1 MRAKPESVGDH
12 FSRSEIKKVKRYW
25 FYPKTS
31 TFAAVNERGCPIRA
45 EIIPYE
51 PDPDSAGGGIGFQI
65 LRCTPFSLWFNSK
78 SIMKK
83 VFFLSFILLAGLTV
97 KASVENFDA
106 QVDSLRLEQLNE
118 VVIDGVRAHENEPF
132 ATTNINRGELESY
145 SKNGRELPF
154 LFSRTPGVISWSEN
168 GTGIGTTYMRIRGAA
183 DSRIN
188 VTLDG
193 VPLNSPEDQC
203 VFWAN
208 MNSYA
213 SLLGGA
219 QIQRGLGTSTVG
231 DGAFGGS
238 VALTSKLPNP
248 NKSAELT
255 ASYGSFNTLRLG
267 GAFSTGAILNSIII
281 DGAFNMT
288 QTDGFMH
295 GTKSKAGS
303 YYGGLMWTPGNNVLV
318 RYRNIGNFENT
329 GQAWNGATAGN
340 DDSSL
345 MDGMYLGNT
354 GIKEYKD
361 MYNVGLGQYNSLYEY
376 LDYDADN
383 WVFVQDADGNY
394 VTHRYQMKDGSY
406 WDRTTDNFWQDHN
419 ILSVAW
425 NVNDAFSTSLTA
437 HYTYGYGYYEEF
449 RYKNKVSK
457 YGLSNSLN
465 EDWDPVWTSA
475 DGQTTVKKTDF
486 VRKKGLEQHTYG
498 VIWNNIYRKGNL
510 DMHGGI
516 SFQQFKGNH
525 FGRLTYVMDD
535 VLNSYVIES
544 GKDNYYDSDATKNDL
559 SAYIKA
565 GYDIT
570 GRLHAFTDIQLRN
583 VIYKTDGYNDRY
595 YVNADGTCSKHNLDI
610 NHNYLF
616 LNAKAGLTWSMK
628 GHRLHALI
636 ATAGREPERNNF
648 TDNGTYPAPE
658 PEHMFDYEV
667 GYEYG
672 GRIWNAG
679 VNLYYMDY
687 KNQFVQTGMKSD
699 IGENLTTNIKSSYRT
714 GIELTAAVSPL
725 PWLEFEGNAAL
736 SENCLNDFDEVI
748 EDWRDKYGDDPVKNA
763 DAMQKYGIDGNGD
776 ELRTIPHKG
785 KTALAFSPSV
795 ILNGFV
801 NLRFGNFKAT
811 WHTGYVSRQYL
822 DNSENND
829 RSLPAYSLSDLSF
842 SYTLP
847 MKKAFNS
854 ITIGAD
860 FNNVLNARVATSG
873 WVYSAV
879 DEKDGF
885 TPDNRYYQI
894 GFIPAAPFSA
904 LAHVTLKF

>member
-1 MRAKPESVGDH
+1 
-12 FSRSEIKKVKRYW
+12 
-25 FYPKTS
+25 
-31 TFAAVNERGCPIRA
+31 
-45 EIIPYE
+45 
-51 PDPDSAGGGIGFQI
+51 
-65 LRCTPFSLWFNSK
+65 
-78 SIMKK
+78 MKK
-83 VFFLSFILLAGLTV
+83 VFFLSLTLMTGLTA
-97 KASVENFDA
+97 KAGNETSGADSV
-106 QVDSLRLEQLNE
+106 RLMQLNE

-132 ATTNINRGELESY
+132 ATTEIGRQELDDY
-145 SKNGRELPF
+145 SKSGRELPF
-154 LFSRTPGVISWSEN
+154 LFSRTPGVIAWSEN

-193 VPLNSPEDQC
+193 VALNSPEDQC
-203 VFWAN
+203 VFWVN

-213 SLLGGA
+213 SLLGSA

-248 NKSAELT
+248 EKSAELT

-267 GAFSTGAILNSIII
+267 GAFSSGTILNSLII

-295 GTKSKAGS
+295 GTKGRAGS
-303 YYGGLMWTPGNNVLV
+303 YYGGLLWTPSDNIMI
-318 RYRNIGNFENT
+318 RYRNIGNFEVT

-345 MDGMYLGNT
+345 MDDMYLGPT

-361 MYNVGLGQYNSLYEY
+361 MYNAGLGQFNSLYEY
-376 LDYDADN
+376 LDYDDDN
-383 WVFVQDADGNY
+383 WCFVQDADGKY
-394 VTHRYQMKDGSY
+394 VTHRYQMKDGSF

-419 ILSVAW
+419 ILSMAW
-425 NVNDAFSTSLTA
+425 NVSDAFSTSLTA

-457 YGLSNSLN
+457 YGLSNGLN
-465 EDWDPVWTSA
+465 AEGDPVWS
-475 DGQTTVKKTDF
+475 DGTNSVKKTDF

-498 VIWNNIYRKGNL
+498 VIWNNVYTMDRL
-510 DMHGGI
+510 DLRSGV
-516 SFQQFKGNH
+516 SLQQFKGNH
-525 FGRLTYVMDD
+525 FGYLPYIKDDALNEYVTANG
-535 VLNSYVIES
+535 LN
-544 GKDNYYDSDATKNDL
+544 KYYDSDAVKNDL

-565 GYDIT
+565 GFDIT
-570 GRLHAFTDIQLRN
+570 ESLHAFADAQYRHVGYT
-583 VIYKTDGYNDRY
+583 TDGYNDRY
-595 YVNADGTCSKHNLDI
+595 YVNADGTTTKHNLDI
-610 NHNYLF
+610 DKKYNF
-616 LNAKAGLTWSMK
+616 INAKAGLTWIK
-628 GHRLHALI
+628 GGHKLHALA

-648 TDNGTYPAPE
+648 TDNGTYPAPN
-658 PEHMFDYEV
+658 PEYMIDYEA
-667 GYEYG
+667 GYSYSG
-672 GRIWNAG
+672 SIWNAG
-679 VNLYYMDY
+679 FNLYYMDY
-687 KNQFVQTGMKSD
+687 KDQFVQTGMKSD

-714 GIELTAAVSPL
+714 GIELTAAVQPMK
-725 PWLEFEGNAAL
+725 WLSLEGNAAL

-748 EDWRDKYGDDPVKNA
+748 EDWRDKYAPDDPKMEQYKQ
-763 DAMQKYGIDGNGD
+763 DYHIDGNGD
-776 ELRTIPHKG
+776 KLRTIPHKG

-801 NLRFGNFKAT
+801 NFNFGNFKAT

-822 DNSENND
+822 DNSQNTD

-842 SYTLP
+842 SYTVP
-847 MKKAFNS
+847 MKKVFKS
-854 ITIGAD
+854 IVIGAD
-860 FNNVLNARVATSG
+860 LNNVLNARVATSG

-885 TPDNRYYQI
+885 TPDKRYYQI

-904 LAHVTLKF
+904 LAHLTLKF

>member
-1 MRAKPESVGDH
+1 
-12 FSRSEIKKVKRYW
+12 
-25 FYPKTS
+25 
-31 TFAAVNERGCPIRA
+31 
-45 EIIPYE
+45 
-51 PDPDSAGGGIGFQI
+51 
-65 LRCTPFSLWFNSK
+65 
-78 SIMKK
+78 MKK
-83 VFFLSFILLAGLTV
+83 VFFLSLTLMTGLTA
-97 KASVENFDA
+97 KAGNETSGADSV
-106 QVDSLRLEQLNE
+106 RLMQLNE

-132 ATTNINRGELESY
+132 ATTEIGRQELDDY
-145 SKNGRELPF
+145 SKSGRELPF
-154 LFSRTPGVISWSEN
+154 LFSRTPGVIAWSEN

-193 VPLNSPEDQC
+193 VALNSPEDQC
-203 VFWAN
+203 VFWVN

-213 SLLGGA
+213 SLLGSA

-248 NKSAELT
+248 EKSAELT

-267 GAFSTGAILNSIII
+267 GAFSSGTILNSLII

-295 GTKSKAGS
+295 GTKGRAGS
-303 YYGGLMWTPGNNVLV
+303 YYGGLLWTPSDNIMI
-318 RYRNIGNFENT
+318 RYRNIGNFEVT

-345 MDGMYLGNT
+345 MDDMYLGPT

-361 MYNVGLGQYNSLYEY
+361 MYKAGLGQYNSLYEY
-376 LDYDADN
+376 LDYDDDN
-383 WVFVQDADGNY
+383 WCFVQDADGKY
-394 VTHRYQMKDGSY
+394 VTHRYQMKDGSF

-419 ILSVAW
+419 ILSLAW
-425 NVNDAFSTSLTA
+425 NVSDAFSTSLTA

-457 YGLSNSLN
+457 YGLSNGLN
-465 EDWDPVWTSA
+465 ADGDPVWS
-475 DGQTTVKKTDF
+475 DGTNSVKKTDF

-498 VIWNNIYRKGNL
+498 VIWNNVYTMDRL
-510 DMHGGI
+510 DLRSGV
-516 SFQQFKGNH
+516 SLQQFKGNH
-525 FGRLTYVMDD
+525 FGYLPYVRDD
-535 VLNSYVIES
+535 ALSEYVSANGLN
-544 GKDNYYDSDATKNDL
+544 KYYDSDAVKNDL

-565 GYDIT
+565 GFNIT
-570 GRLHAFTDIQLRN
+570 ESLHAFADAQYRHVGYT
-583 VIYKTDGYNDRY
+583 TDGYNDRY
-595 YVNADGTCSKHNLDI
+595 YVNADGTTTKHNLDI
-610 NHNYLF
+610 DKKYNF
-616 LNAKAGLTWSMK
+616 INAKAGLTWIK
-628 GHRLHALI
+628 GGHKLHALV

-648 TDNGTYPAPE
+648 TDNGTYPAPN
-658 PEHMFDYEV
+658 PEFMIDYEA
-667 GYEYG
+667 GYSYSG
-672 GRIWNAG
+672 SIWNAG
-679 VNLYYMDY
+679 FNLYYMDY
-687 KNQFVQTGMKSD
+687 KDQFVQTGMKSD

-714 GIELTAAVSPL
+714 GIELTAAVQPL
-725 PWLEFEGNAAL
+725 KWLSLEGNAAL

-748 EDWRDKYGDDPVKNA
+748 EDWRDKYAPDDPKMEQYKQ
-763 DAMQKYGIDGNGD
+763 DYHIDGNGD
-776 ELRTIPHKG
+776 KLRTIPHKG

-801 NLRFGNFKAT
+801 NFNLGNFKAT

-822 DNSENND
+822 DNSQNTD

-842 SYTLP
+842 SYTVP
-847 MKKAFNS
+847 MKKVFKS
-854 ITIGAD
+854 IVIGAD
-860 FNNVLNARVATSG
+860 LNNVLNARVATSG

-885 TPDNRYYQI
+885 TPDSRYYQI
-894 GFIPAAPFSA
+894 GFIPAAPFQA
-904 LAHVTLKF
+904 LAHLTLKF

>member
-1 MRAKPESVGDH
+1 
-12 FSRSEIKKVKRYW
+12 
-25 FYPKTS
+25 
-31 TFAAVNERGCPIRA
+31 
-45 EIIPYE
+45 
-51 PDPDSAGGGIGFQI
+51 
-65 LRCTPFSLWFNSK
+65 
-78 SIMKK
+78 MKK
-83 VFFLSFILLAGLTV
+83 VFFLSLTLMTGLTA
-97 KASVENFDA
+97 KASVENLVLDA
-106 QVDSLRLEQLNE
+106 DTLRLQQLNE

-132 ATTNINRGELESY
+132 AVTNIGRGELDSY
-145 SKNGRELPF
+145 SKSGRELPY
-154 LFSRTPGVISWSEN
+154 LFSRTPGVISWSDN

-193 VPLNSPEDQC
+193 VALNSPEDQC

-213 SLLGGA
+213 SLLGSA

-248 NKSAELT
+248 DPSAELT
-255 ASYGSFNTLRLG
+255 ASYGSFNTMRMG
-267 GAFSTGAILNSIII
+267 GAFSTGTILNSLIL

-295 GTKSKAGS
+295 GTKGKAGS
-303 YYGGLMWTPGNNVLV
+303 YYAGLLWTPGDNLMI

-345 MDGMYLGNT
+345 MDSMYLGNT

-361 MYNVGLGQYNSLYEY
+361 MYEAGLGQYNSLYEY
-376 LDYDADN
+376 LDYDDAN
-383 WVFVQDADGNY
+383 WCFVQDADGKY
-394 VTHRYQMKDGSY
+394 VTHRYQLKDGSF

-419 ILSVAW
+419 ILSLAW

-465 EDWDPVWTSA
+465 ADGDPVWS
-475 DGQTTVKKTDF
+475 DGTNTVKKTDF

-498 VIWNNIYRKGNL
+498 FIWNNVYRIGSL
-510 DMHGGI
+510 DLRSGV
-516 SFQQFKGNH
+516 SVQQFKGNH
-525 FGRLTYVMDD
+525 FGYLTYVKDD
-535 VLNSYVIES
+535 ALNEYITANSLN
-544 GKDNYYDSDATKNDL
+544 KYYDSDATKNDL

-565 GYDIT
+565 GYAIT
-570 GRLHAFTDIQLRN
+570 DALYAFADAQYRH
-583 VIYKTDGYNDRY
+583 VGYMTDGYNDRY
-595 YVNADGTCSKHNLDI
+595 YVNDDGTTSKHNLDI
-610 NHNYLF
+610 DKKYNFFNG
-616 LNAKAGLTWSMK
+616 KAGLTWTK
-628 GHRLHALI
+628 EGHRLHALV

-648 TDNGTYPAPE
+648 TDNGTYPAPN
-658 PEHMFDYEV
+658 PEYMIDYEA
-667 GYEYG
+667 GYNFTG
-672 GRIWNAG
+672 SIWNAG
-679 VNLYYMDY
+679 FNVYYMDY
-687 KNQFVQTGMKSD
+687 TDQFVQTGMKSD
-699 IGENLTTNIKSSYRT
+699 IGENLTTNLKDSYRT
-714 GIELTAAVSPL
+714 GIELTAAVRPL
-725 PWLEFEGNAAL
+725 SWLEFEGNAAL
-736 SENCLNDFDEVI
+736 SRNYVIDFNEVI
-748 EDWRDKYGDDPVKNA
+748 EDWRDKFKEGDPKREQ
-763 DAMQKYGIDGNGD
+763 AMQDYHIDGNGD
-776 ELRTIPHKG
+776 KLREIKHEG
-785 KTALAFSPSV
+785 KSPLAFSPSA

-801 NLRFGNFKAT
+801 NFNFGGFKAT

-822 DNSENND
+822 DNTGNDD

-842 SYTLP
+842 SYTVP
-847 MKKAFNS
+847 MKKALKS
-854 ITIGAD
+854 IVIGAD
-860 FNNVLNARVATSG
+860 LNNVLNARVATYG

-904 LAHVTLKF
+904 LAHLTLKF

>member
-1 MRAKPESVGDH
+1 
-12 FSRSEIKKVKRYW
+12 
-25 FYPKTS
+25 
-31 TFAAVNERGCPIRA
+31 
-45 EIIPYE
+45 
-51 PDPDSAGGGIGFQI
+51 
-65 LRCTPFSLWFNSK
+65 
-78 SIMKK
+78 MKK
-83 VFFLSFILLAGLTV
+83 VFFLSLTLMTGLTA
-97 KASVENFDA
+97 KAGNETFDA
-106 QVDSLRLEQLNE
+106 DSVRLKHLNE

-132 ATTNINRGELESY
+132 ATTEIGRQELDNY
-145 SKNGRELPF
+145 SNSGRELPF
-154 LFSRTPGVISWSEN
+154 LFSRTPGVIAWSEN

-193 VPLNSPEDQC
+193 VALNSPEDQC
-203 VFWAN
+203 VFWIN

-213 SLLGGA
+213 SLLGSA

-248 NKSAELT
+248 EKSAELT

-267 GAFSTGAILNSIII
+267 GAFSTGTILNSLII

-295 GTKSKAGS
+295 GTKGKAGS
-303 YYGGLMWTPGNNVLV
+303 YYGGLLWTPSDNIMI
-318 RYRNIGNFENT
+318 RYRNIGNFEVT

-340 DDSSL
+340 DNFSL
-345 MDGMYLGNT
+345 MDGMYLGDT

-361 MYNVGLGQYNSLYEY
+361 MYNAGLGQYNSLYEY
-376 LDYDADN
+376 LDYDDDN
-383 WVFVQDADGNY
+383 WCFVQDADGKY
-394 VTHRYQMKDGSY
+394 VTHRYQMKDGSF

-419 ILSVAW
+419 ILSLAW
-425 NVNDAFSTSLTA
+425 NVSDAFSTSLTA

-457 YGLSNSLN
+457 YGLSNGLN
-465 EDWDPVWTSA
+465 ADGDPVWS
-475 DGQTTVKKTDF
+475 DGTNSVKKTNF

-498 VIWNNIYRKGNL
+498 VIWNNVYTMDRL
-510 DMHGGI
+510 DLRSGI
-516 SFQQFKGNH
+516 SLQQFKGNH
-525 FGRLTYVMDD
+525 FGYLPYIKDD
-535 VLNSYVIES
+535 ALNEYVIAN
-544 GKDNYYDSDATKNDL
+544 GLNKYYDSDATKNDL

-565 GYDIT
+565 GFNIT
-570 GRLHAFTDIQLRN
+570 ESLHAFADAQYRHVGYT
-583 VIYKTDGYNDRY
+583 TDGYNDRF
-595 YVNADGTCSKHNLDI
+595 YVNADGTTTKHNLDI
-610 NHNYLF
+610 DKKYNF
-616 LNAKAGLTWSMK
+616 INAKVGLTWIK
-628 GHRLHALI
+628 GGHKIHALA

-648 TDNGTYPAPE
+648 TDNGTYPAPT
-658 PEHMFDYEV
+658 PEYMIDYEA
-667 GYEYG
+667 GYSYSG
-672 GRIWNAG
+672 NIWNAG
-679 VNLYYMDY
+679 FNLYYMDY
-687 KNQFVQTGMKSD
+687 KDQFVQIGAVSD
-699 IGENLTTNIKSSYRT
+699 IGEALTTNIKSSYRT
-714 GIELTAAVSPL
+714 GIELTGAVQPL
-725 PWLEFEGNAAL
+725 KWLSLEGNAAL

-748 EDWRDKYGDDPVKNA
+748 EDWRDKYAPDDPSMDQYKQ
-763 DAMQKYGIDGNGD
+763 DYHIDGNGD
-776 ELRTIPHKG
+776 KLRTIPHKG

-801 NLRFGNFKAT
+801 NLSFGNFKTT

-822 DNSENND
+822 DNSQNND

-842 SYTLP
+842 SYTIP
-847 MKKAFNS
+847 MKKAFS
-854 ITIGAD
+854 SFVIGTD
-860 FNNVLNARVATSG
+860 LNNVLNARVATSG

-904 LAHVTLKF
+904 LAHLTLKF

>member
-1 MRAKPESVGDH
+1 
-12 FSRSEIKKVKRYW
+12 
-25 FYPKTS
+25 
-31 TFAAVNERGCPIRA
+31 
-45 EIIPYE
+45 
-51 PDPDSAGGGIGFQI
+51 
-65 LRCTPFSLWFNSK
+65 
-78 SIMKK
+78 MKK
-83 VFFLSFILLAGLTV
+83 VFFLSLTLMTGLTA
-97 KASVENFDA
+97 KAGNETSDADSV
-106 QVDSLRLEQLNE
+106 RLKQLNE

-132 ATTNINRGELESY
+132 ATTEIGRQELDNY
-145 SKNGRELPF
+145 SKSGRELPF
-154 LFSRTPGVISWSEN
+154 LFSRTPGVIAWSEN

-193 VPLNSPEDQC
+193 VALNSPEDQC

-213 SLLGGA
+213 SLLGSA

-248 NKSAELT
+248 EPSAEIT

-267 GAFSTGAILNSIII
+267 GAFSSGTILNSLII
-281 DGAFNMT
+281 DGAYNMT

-295 GTKSKAGS
+295 GTKGQAGS
-303 YYGGLMWTPGNNVLV
+303 YYGGLLWTPSDNIMI
-318 RYRNIGNFENT
+318 RYRNIGNFEVT

-345 MDGMYLGNT
+345 MDGMYLGDT

-361 MYNVGLGQYNSLYEY
+361 MYNAGLGQYNSLYEY
-376 LDYDADN
+376 LDYDDDN
-383 WVFVQDADGNY
+383 WCFVQDADGKY
-394 VTHRYQMKDGSY
+394 VTHRYQMKDGSF

-419 ILSVAW
+419 ILSLAW
-425 NVNDAFSTSLTA
+425 NVCDAFSTSLTA

-457 YGLSNSLN
+457 YGLSNGLN
-465 EDWDPVWTSA
+465 ADGDPVWS
-475 DGQTTVKKTDF
+475 DGTNTVKKTDF

-498 VIWNNIYRKGNL
+498 VIWNNVYTMDRL
-510 DMHGGI
+510 DLRSGV
-516 SFQQFKGNH
+516 SLQQFKGNH
-525 FGRLTYVMDD
+525 FGFLPYIKDDALNEYVTANG
-535 VLNSYVIES
+535 LN
-544 GKDNYYDSDATKNDL
+544 KYYDSDAVKNDL

-565 GYDIT
+565 GFDIT
-570 GRLHAFTDIQLRN
+570 ESLHAFADAQYRHVGYT
-583 VIYKTDGYNDRY
+583 TDGYNDRY
-595 YVNADGTCSKHNLDI
+595 YVNANGTTSKHNLDI
-610 NHNYLF
+610 DKKYNF
-616 LNAKAGLTWSMK
+616 INAKAGLTWIK
-628 GHRLHALI
+628 GGHKIHALA

-648 TDNGTYPAPE
+648 TDNGTYPAPN
-658 PEHMFDYEV
+658 PEYMIDYEA
-667 GYEYG
+667 GYSYSG
-672 GRIWNAG
+672 SIWNAG
-679 VNLYYMDY
+679 FNLYYMDY
-687 KNQFVQTGMKSD
+687 RDQFVQTGAVSD
-699 IGENLTTNIKSSYRT
+699 IGEALTTNIKSSYRT
-714 GIELTAAVSPL
+714 GIELTAAVQPL
-725 PWLEFEGNAAL
+725 KWLSLEGNAAL

-748 EDWRDKYGDDPVKNA
+748 EDWRDKYAADDPKMEQYKQ
-763 DAMQKYGIDGNGD
+763 DYHIDGNGD
-776 ELRTIPHKG
+776 KLRTIPHKG

-801 NLRFGNFKAT
+801 NLNFGNFKAT

-822 DNSENND
+822 DNSQNTD

-842 SYTLP
+842 SYTVP
-847 MKKAFNS
+847 MEKVFKS
-854 ITIGAD
+854 IVIGAD
-860 FNNVLNARVATSG
+860 LNNVLNARVATNG

-894 GFIPAAPFSA
+894 GFIPAAPFQA
-904 LAHVTLKF
+904 LAHITLKF

>member
-1 MRAKPESVGDH
+1 
-12 FSRSEIKKVKRYW
+12 
-25 FYPKTS
+25 
-31 TFAAVNERGCPIRA
+31 
-45 EIIPYE
+45 
-51 PDPDSAGGGIGFQI
+51 
-65 LRCTPFSLWFNSK
+65 
-78 SIMKK
+78 MKK
-83 VFFLSFILLAGLTV
+83 VFFLSLTLMTSLAV
-97 KASVENFDA
+97 KAGSETFDA
-106 QVDSLRLEQLNE
+106 DTVRLKQLNE

-132 ATTNINRGELESY
+132 ATTEIGRQELDDY
-145 SKNGRELPF
+145 SKSGRELPF
-154 LFSRTPGVISWSEN
+154 LFSRTPGVTAWSEN

-193 VPLNSPEDQC
+193 VALNSPEDQC

-213 SLLGGA
+213 SLLGSA

-248 NKSAELT
+248 EKSAELT

-267 GAFSTGAILNSIII
+267 GAFSTGTILSSLII
-281 DGAFNMT
+281 DAAFNMT

-295 GTKSKAGS
+295 GTKGKAGS
-303 YYGGLMWTPGNNVLV
+303 YYGGLLWTPSDNIMI

-345 MDGMYLGNT
+345 MDGMYLGDT

-361 MYNVGLGQYNSLYEY
+361 MYNAGLGQYNSLYEY
-376 LDYDADN
+376 LDYDDDN
-383 WVFVQDADGNY
+383 WCFVQDADGKY
-394 VTHRYQMKDGSY
+394 VTHRYQMKDGSF

-419 ILSVAW
+419 ILSMSW
-425 NVNDAFSTSLTA
+425 NVSDAFSTSLTA

-457 YGLSNSLN
+457 YGLSNGLN
-465 EDWDPVWTSA
+465 ADGDPVWSDGTS
-475 DGQTTVKKTDF
+475 TVKKTDF

-498 VIWNNIYRKGNL
+498 VIWNNVYTMDRL
-510 DMHGGI
+510 DLRSGV
-516 SFQQFKGNH
+516 SLQQFKGNH
-525 FGRLTYVMDD
+525 FGYLPYIKDDALNEYVTANG
-535 VLNSYVIES
+535 LN
-544 GKDNYYDSDATKNDL
+544 KYYDSDAVKNDL

-565 GYDIT
+565 GFDIT
-570 GRLHAFTDIQLRN
+570 ESLHAFADAQYRHVGYT
-583 VIYKTDGYNDRY
+583 TDGYNDRY
-595 YVNADGTCSKHNLDI
+595 YVNANGTTSKHNLDI
-610 NHNYLF
+610 DKKYNF
-616 LNAKAGLTWSMK
+616 LNAKAGLTWIK
-628 GHRLHALI
+628 GGHKIHALA

-648 TDNGTYPAPE
+648 TDNGTYPTPNPE
-658 PEHMFDYEV
+658 YMIDYEA
-667 GYEYG
+667 GYSYSG
-672 GRIWNAG
+672 SIWNAG
-679 VNLYYMDY
+679 FNLYYMDY
-687 KNQFVQTGMKSD
+687 KEQFVQTGAVSD
-699 IGENLTTNIKSSYRT
+699 IGEALTTNIKSSYRT
-714 GIELTAAVSPL
+714 GIELTAAVQPL
-725 PWLEFEGNAAL
+725 KWLSLEGNAAL

-748 EDWRDKYGDDPVKNA
+748 EDWRDKYAADDPKMEQYKQ
-763 DAMQKYGIDGNGD
+763 DYHIDGNGD
-776 ELRTIPHKG
+776 KLRTIPHKG

-801 NLRFGNFKAT
+801 NFNLGNFKAT

-822 DNSENND
+822 DNSQNTD

-842 SYTLP
+842 SYTVP
-847 MKKAFNS
+847 MKKALNS
-854 ITIGAD
+854 IVIGAD
-860 FNNVLNARVATSG
+860 LNNVLNARVATNG

-894 GFIPAAPFSA
+894 GFIPTAPFSA
-904 LAHVTLKF
+904 LAHLTLKF

>member
-1 MRAKPESVGDH
+1 
-12 FSRSEIKKVKRYW
+12 
-25 FYPKTS
+25 
-31 TFAAVNERGCPIRA
+31 
-45 EIIPYE
+45 
-51 PDPDSAGGGIGFQI
+51 
-65 LRCTPFSLWFNSK
+65 
-78 SIMKK
+78 MKK
-83 VFFLSFILLAGLTV
+83 VFFLSLTLITSLAV
-97 KASVENFDA
+97 KAGNETSGADSV
-106 QVDSLRLEQLNE
+106 RLMQLNE

-132 ATTNINRGELESY
+132 ATTEIGRQELDDY
-145 SKNGRELPF
+145 SKSGRELPF
-154 LFSRTPGVISWSEN
+154 LFSRTPGVIAWSEN

-193 VPLNSPEDQC
+193 VALNSPEDQC
-203 VFWAN
+203 VFWVN

-213 SLLGGA
+213 SLLGSA

-248 NKSAELT
+248 EKSAELT

-267 GAFSTGAILNSIII
+267 GAFSSGTILNSLII

-295 GTKSKAGS
+295 GTKGRAGS
-303 YYGGLMWTPGNNVLV
+303 YYGGLLWTPSDNIMI
-318 RYRNIGNFENT
+318 RYRNIGNFEVT

-345 MDGMYLGNT
+345 MDDMYLGPT

-361 MYNVGLGQYNSLYEY
+361 MYNAGLGQFNSLYEY
-376 LDYDADN
+376 LDYDDDN
-383 WVFVQDADGNY
+383 WCFVQDADGKY
-394 VTHRYQMKDGSY
+394 VTHRYQMKDGSF

-419 ILSVAW
+419 ILSMAW
-425 NVNDAFSTSLTA
+425 NVSDAFSTSLTA

-457 YGLSNSLN
+457 YGLSNGLN
-465 EDWDPVWTSA
+465 AEGDPVWS
-475 DGQTTVKKTDF
+475 DGTNSVKKTDF

-498 VIWNNIYRKGNL
+498 VIWNNVYTMDRL
-510 DMHGGI
+510 DLRSGV
-516 SFQQFKGNH
+516 SLQQFKGNH
-525 FGRLTYVMDD
+525 FGYLPYIKDDALNEYVTANG
-535 VLNSYVIES
+535 LN
-544 GKDNYYDSDATKNDL
+544 KYYDSDAVKNDL

-565 GYDIT
+565 GFDIT
-570 GRLHAFTDIQLRN
+570 ESLHAFADAQYRHVGYT
-583 VIYKTDGYNDRY
+583 TDGYNDRY
-595 YVNADGTCSKHNLDI
+595 YVNADGTTTKHNLDI
-610 NHNYLF
+610 DKKYNF
-616 LNAKAGLTWSMK
+616 INAKAGLTWIK
-628 GHRLHALI
+628 GGHKIHALA

-648 TDNGTYPAPE
+648 TDNGTYPAPN
-658 PEHMFDYEV
+658 PEFMIDYEA
-667 GYEYG
+667 GYSYSG
-672 GRIWNAG
+672 SIWNAG
-679 VNLYYMDY
+679 FNLYYMDY
-687 KNQFVQTGMKSD
+687 KDQFVQTGMKSD

-714 GIELTAAVSPL
+714 GIELTAAVQPL
-725 PWLEFEGNAAL
+725 KWLSLEGNAAL

-748 EDWRDKYGDDPVKNA
+748 EDWRDKYAPDDPKMEQYKQ
-763 DAMQKYGIDGNGD
+763 DYHIDGNGD
-776 ELRTIPHKG
+776 KLRTIPHKG

-801 NLRFGNFKAT
+801 NFNFGNFKAT

-822 DNSENND
+822 DNSQNTD

-842 SYTLP
+842 SYTVP
-847 MKKAFNS
+847 MKTVFKS
-854 ITIGAD
+854 IVIGAD
-860 FNNVLNARVATSG
+860 LNNVLNARVATSG

-885 TPDNRYYQI
+885 TPDKRYYQI

-904 LAHVTLKF
+904 LAHITLKF

>member
-1 MRAKPESVGDH
+1 
-12 FSRSEIKKVKRYW
+12 
-25 FYPKTS
+25 
-31 TFAAVNERGCPIRA
+31 
-45 EIIPYE
+45 
-51 PDPDSAGGGIGFQI
+51 
-65 LRCTPFSLWFNSK
+65 
-78 SIMKK
+78 MKK
-83 VFFLSFILLAGLTV
+83 VFFLSLTLMTGLTA
-97 KASVENFDA
+97 KAGNETSGADSV
-106 QVDSLRLEQLNE
+106 RLMQLNE

-132 ATTNINRGELESY
+132 ATTEIGRQELDDY
-145 SKNGRELPF
+145 SKSGRELPF
-154 LFSRTPGVISWSEN
+154 LFSRTPGVIAWSEN

-193 VPLNSPEDQC
+193 VALNSPEDQC
-203 VFWAN
+203 VFWVN

-213 SLLGGA
+213 SLLGSA

-248 NKSAELT
+248 EKSAELT

-267 GAFSTGAILNSIII
+267 GAFSSGTILNSLII

-295 GTKSKAGS
+295 GTKGRAGS
-303 YYGGLMWTPGNNVLV
+303 YYGGLLWTPSDNIMI
-318 RYRNIGNFENT
+318 RYRNIGNFEVT

-345 MDGMYLGNT
+345 MDDMYLGPT

-361 MYNVGLGQYNSLYEY
+361 MYNAGLGQFNSLYEY
-376 LDYDADN
+376 LDYDDN
-383 WVFVQDADGNY
+383 KWCFVQDADGKY
-394 VTHRYQMKDGSY
+394 VTHRYQMKDGSF

-419 ILSVAW
+419 ILSLAW
-425 NVNDAFSTSLTA
+425 NVSDAFSTSLTA

-457 YGLSNSLN
+457 YGLSNGLN
-465 EDWDPVWTSA
+465 ADGDPVWS
-475 DGQTTVKKTDF
+475 DGTNSVKKTDF

-498 VIWNNIYRKGNL
+498 VIWNNVYTMDRL
-510 DMHGGI
+510 DLRSGV
-516 SFQQFKGNH
+516 SLQQFKGNH
-525 FGRLTYVMDD
+525 FGYLPYVRDD
-535 VLNSYVIES
+535 ALSEYVTANGLN
-544 GKDNYYDSDATKNDL
+544 KYYDSDAVKNDL

-565 GYDIT
+565 GFNIT
-570 GRLHAFTDIQLRN
+570 ESLHAFADAQYRHVGYT
-583 VIYKTDGYNDRY
+583 TDGYNDRY
-595 YVNADGTCSKHNLDI
+595 YVNADGTTSKHNLDI
-610 NHNYLF
+610 DKKYNF
-616 LNAKAGLTWSMK
+616 INAKAGLTWIK
-628 GHRLHALI
+628 GGHKLHALV

-648 TDNGTYPAPE
+648 TDNGTYPAPT
-658 PEHMFDYEV
+658 PEYMIDYEA
-667 GYEYG
+667 GYSYSG
-672 GRIWNAG
+672 SIWNAG
-679 VNLYYMDY
+679 FNLYYMDY
-687 KNQFVQTGMKSD
+687 KDQFVQTGAVSD
-699 IGENLTTNIKSSYRT
+699 IGEALTTNIKSSYRT
-714 GIELTAAVSPL
+714 GIELTAAVQPL
-725 PWLEFEGNAAL
+725 KWLSLEGNAAL

-748 EDWRDKYGDDPVKNA
+748 EDWRDKYAPDDPKMEQYKQ
-763 DAMQKYGIDGNGD
+763 DYHIDGNGD
-776 ELRTIPHKG
+776 KLRTIPHKG

-801 NLRFGNFKAT
+801 NLNFGNFKAT

-822 DNSENND
+822 DNSQDTD

-842 SYTLP
+842 SYTVP
-847 MKKAFNS
+847 MKKVFKS
-854 ITIGAD
+854 IVIGAD
-860 FNNVLNARVATSG
+860 LNNVLNARVATSG

-885 TPDNRYYQI
+885 TPDSRYYQI

-904 LAHVTLKF
+904 LAHLTLKF

>member
-1 MRAKPESVGDH
+1 
-12 FSRSEIKKVKRYW
+12 
-25 FYPKTS
+25 
-31 TFAAVNERGCPIRA
+31 
-45 EIIPYE
+45 
-51 PDPDSAGGGIGFQI
+51 
-65 LRCTPFSLWFNSK
+65 
-78 SIMKK
+78 MKK
-83 VFFLSFILLAGLTV
+83 VFFLSLTLMTGLTA
-97 KASVENFDA
+97 KAGNETFDTDSV
-106 QVDSLRLEQLNE
+106 RIKQLNE
-118 VVIDGVRAHENEPF
+118 VIIDGVRAHENEPF
-132 ATTNINRGELESY
+132 ATTGIDRQELDDY
-145 SKNGRELPF
+145 SKSGRELPF
-154 LFSRTPGVISWSEN
+154 LFSRTPGVTAWSEN

-193 VPLNSPEDQC
+193 VALNSPEDQC

-208 MNSYA
+208 MNSYS
-213 SLLGGA
+213 SLLGSA

-248 NKSAELT
+248 EKSAELT

-267 GAFSTGAILNSIII
+267 GAFSTGTILNSLII

-295 GTKSKAGS
+295 GTKGKAGS
-303 YYGGLMWTPGNNVLV
+303 YYGGLLWTPSGNIMI

-361 MYNVGLGQYNSLYEY
+361 MYNAGLGQFNSLYEY
-376 LDYDADN
+376 LDYDDDN
-383 WVFVQDADGNY
+383 WCFVQDADGNY

-419 ILSVAW
+419 ILSLAW

-457 YGLSNSLN
+457 YGLSNGLN
-465 EDWDPVWTSA
+465 DDGDPVWS
-475 DGQTTVKKTDF
+475 DGTNSVKKTDF

-498 VIWNNIYRKGNL
+498 VIWNNVYTMDRL
-510 DMHGGI
+510 DLRSGV
-516 SFQQFKGNH
+516 SLQQFRGNH
-525 FGRLTYVMDD
+525 FGYLPYVKDD
-535 VLNSYVIES
+535 ALSDYIVANGLD
-544 GKDNYYDSDATKNDL
+544 KYYDSDATKNDL

-565 GYDIT
+565 GFDIT
-570 GRLHAFTDIQLRN
+570 GSLHAFADAQYRHVGYT
-583 VIYKTDGYNDRY
+583 TDGYNDRY
-595 YVNADGTCSKHNLDI
+595 YVNADGTTSKHNLDI
-610 NHNYLF
+610 DKKYNF
-616 LNAKAGLTWSMK
+616 INAKAGLTWTK
-628 GHRLHALI
+628 GGHRVHALA

-648 TDNGTYPAPE
+648 TDNGTYPAPN
-658 PEHMFDYEV
+658 PEYLMDYEA
-667 GYEYG
+667 GYSYSG
-672 GRIWNAG
+672 SIWNAG
-679 VNLYYMDY
+679 FNLYYMDY
-687 KNQFVQTGMKSD
+687 KDQFVQTGAVSD
-699 IGENLTTNIKSSYRT
+699 IGEALTTNIKSSYRT
-714 GIELTAAVSPL
+714 GIELTAAVQPL
-725 PWLEFEGNAAL
+725 KWLSLEGNAAL

-748 EDWRDKYGDDPVKNA
+748 EDWRDKYAADDPKM
-763 DAMQKYGIDGNGD
+763 DQYKQDYHIDGNGD
-776 ELRTIPHKG
+776 KLRTIPHRG

-795 ILNGFV
+795 ILNGFI
-801 NLRFGNFKAT
+801 NLHFGDFKTT

-822 DNSENND
+822 DNSQNAD
-829 RSLPAYSLSDLSF
+829 RSLPAYSLSDLSL
-842 SYTLP
+842 SYTVP

-854 ITIGAD
+854 IVIGAD
-860 FNNVLNARVATSG
+860 LNNVLNARVATNG

-885 TPDNRYYQI
+885 TPDSRYCQI
-894 GFIPAAPFSA
+894 GFIPTAPFSA
-904 LAHVTLKF
+904 LAHITLKF

>member
-1 MRAKPESVGDH
+1 
-12 FSRSEIKKVKRYW
+12 
-25 FYPKTS
+25 
-31 TFAAVNERGCPIRA
+31 
-45 EIIPYE
+45 
-51 PDPDSAGGGIGFQI
+51 
-65 LRCTPFSLWFNSK
+65 
-78 SIMKK
+78 MKK
-83 VFFLSFILLAGLTV
+83 VFFLSLTLMTGLTA
-97 KASVENFDA
+97 KAGNETSGADSV
-106 QVDSLRLEQLNE
+106 RLMQLNE

-132 ATTNINRGELESY
+132 ATTEIGRQELDDY
-145 SKNGRELPF
+145 SKSGRELPF
-154 LFSRTPGVISWSEN
+154 LFSRTPGVIAWSEN

-193 VPLNSPEDQC
+193 VALNSPEDQC
-203 VFWAN
+203 VFWVN

-213 SLLGGA
+213 SLLGSA

-248 NKSAELT
+248 EKSAELT

-267 GAFSTGAILNSIII
+267 GAFSSGTILNSLII

-295 GTKSKAGS
+295 GTKGRAGS
-303 YYGGLMWTPGNNVLV
+303 YYGGLLWTPSDNIMI
-318 RYRNIGNFENT
+318 RYRNIGNFEVT

-345 MDGMYLGNT
+345 MDDMYLGPT

-361 MYNVGLGQYNSLYEY
+361 MYNAGLGQFNSLYEY
-376 LDYDADN
+376 LDYDDDN
-383 WVFVQDADGNY
+383 WCFVQDADGKY
-394 VTHRYQMKDGSY
+394 VTHRYQMKDGSF

-419 ILSVAW
+419 ILSMAW
-425 NVNDAFSTSLTA
+425 NVSDAFSTSLTA

-457 YGLSNSLN
+457 YGLSNGLN
-465 EDWDPVWTSA
+465 AEGDPVWS
-475 DGQTTVKKTDF
+475 DGTNSVKKTDF

-498 VIWNNIYRKGNL
+498 VIWNNVYTMDRL
-510 DMHGGI
+510 DLRSGV
-516 SFQQFKGNH
+516 SLQQFKGNH
-525 FGRLTYVMDD
+525 FGYLPYIKDDALNEYVTANG
-535 VLNSYVIES
+535 LN
-544 GKDNYYDSDATKNDL
+544 KYYDSDAVKNDL

-565 GYDIT
+565 GFDIT
-570 GRLHAFTDIQLRN
+570 ESLHAFADAPHRHVGYT
-583 VIYKTDGYNDRY
+583 TDGYNDRY
-595 YVNADGTCSKHNLDI
+595 YVNADGTTTKHNLDI
-610 NHNYLF
+610 DKKYNF
-616 LNAKAGLTWSMK
+616 INAKAGLTWIK
-628 GHRLHALI
+628 GGHKLHALA

-648 TDNGTYPAPE
+648 TDNGTYPAPN
-658 PEHMFDYEV
+658 PEYMIDYEA
-667 GYEYG
+667 GYSYSG
-672 GRIWNAG
+672 SIWNAG
-679 VNLYYMDY
+679 FNLYYMDY
-687 KNQFVQTGMKSD
+687 KDQFVQTGMKSD

-714 GIELTAAVSPL
+714 GIELTAAVQPL
-725 PWLEFEGNAAL
+725 KWLSLEGNAAL

-748 EDWRDKYGDDPVKNA
+748 EDWRDKYAPDDPKMEQYKQ
-763 DAMQKYGIDGNGD
+763 DYHIDGNGD
-776 ELRTIPHKG
+776 KLRTIPHKG

-801 NLRFGNFKAT
+801 NFNFGNFKAT

-822 DNSENND
+822 DNSQNTD

-842 SYTLP
+842 SYTVP
-847 MKKAFNS
+847 MKKVFKS
-854 ITIGAD
+854 IVIGAD
-860 FNNVLNARVATSG
+860 LNNVLNARVATSG

-885 TPDNRYYQI
+885 TPDKRYYQI

-904 LAHVTLKF
+904 LAHLTLKF

>member
-1 MRAKPESVGDH
+1 
-12 FSRSEIKKVKRYW
+12 
-25 FYPKTS
+25 
-31 TFAAVNERGCPIRA
+31 
-45 EIIPYE
+45 
-51 PDPDSAGGGIGFQI
+51 
-65 LRCTPFSLWFNSK
+65 
-78 SIMKK
+78 MKK
-83 VFFLSFILLAGLTV
+83 VFFLSLTLLTSLAAKAGNETFE
-97 KASVENFDA
+97 A
-106 QVDSLRLEQLNE
+106 DSLRLRQLNE

-132 ATTNINRGELESY
+132 ATTEISRQELDDY
-145 SKNGRELPF
+145 SKSGRELPF
-154 LFSRTPGVISWSEN
+154 LFSRTPGVIAWSEN

-193 VPLNSPEDQC
+193 VALNSPEDQC

-213 SLLGGA
+213 SLLGSA

-248 NKSAELT
+248 EKSAELT

-267 GAFSTGAILNSIII
+267 GTFSTGTILSSLII

-295 GTKSKAGS
+295 GTKGKAGS
-303 YYGGLMWTPGNNVLV
+303 YYGGLLWTPSDNIMI
-318 RYRNIGNFENT
+318 RYRNIGNFEVT

-345 MDGMYLGNT
+345 MDGMYLGDT

-361 MYNVGLGQYNSLYEY
+361 MYNAGLGQFNSLYEY
-376 LDYDADN
+376 LDYDDDN
-383 WVFVQDADGNY
+383 WCFVQDADGKY

-419 ILSVAW
+419 ILSLAW
-425 NVNDAFSTSLTA
+425 NVNDAYSTSLTA

-457 YGLSNSLN
+457 YGLSNGLN
-465 EDWDPVWTSA
+465 ADGDPVWS
-475 DGQTTVKKTDF
+475 DGTNTVKKTDF

-498 VIWNNIYRKGNL
+498 VIWNNVYTMDRL
-510 DMHGGI
+510 DLRSGV
-516 SFQQFKGNH
+516 SLQQFKGNH
-525 FGRLTYVMDD
+525 FGYLPYIKDDALNEYVTANG
-535 VLNSYVIES
+535 LN
-544 GKDNYYDSDATKNDL
+544 KYYDSDAVKNDL

-565 GYDIT
+565 GFDIT
-570 GRLHAFTDIQLRN
+570 ESLHAFADAQYRHVGYT
-583 VIYKTDGYNDRY
+583 TDGYNDRY
-595 YVNADGTCSKHNLDI
+595 YVNADGTTSKHNLDI
-610 NHNYLF
+610 DKKYNF
-616 LNAKAGLTWSMK
+616 INAKAGLTWIK
-628 GHRLHALI
+628 GGHKIHALA

-648 TDNGTYPAPE
+648 TDNGTYPAPN
-658 PEHMFDYEV
+658 PEYMIDYEA
-667 GYEYG
+667 GYSYSG
-672 GRIWNAG
+672 SIWNAG
-679 VNLYYMDY
+679 FNLYYMDY
-687 KNQFVQTGMKSD
+687 KDQFVQTGAVSD
-699 IGENLTTNIKSSYRT
+699 IGEALTTNIKSSYRT
-714 GIELTAAVSPL
+714 GIELTAAVQPL
-725 PWLEFEGNAAL
+725 KWLSLEGNAAL

-748 EDWRDKYGDDPVKNA
+748 EDWRDKYAPDDPSMDQYKQ
-763 DAMQKYGIDGNGD
+763 DYHIDGNGD
-776 ELRTIPHKG
+776 KLRTIPHKG

-801 NLRFGNFKAT
+801 NLNFGNFKAT

-822 DNSENND
+822 DNSQNTD

-842 SYTLP
+842 SYTVP
-847 MKKAFNS
+847 MKKVFKS
-854 ITIGAD
+854 IVIGAD
-860 FNNVLNARVATSG
+860 LNNVLNARVATSG

-885 TPDNRYYQI
+885 TPDSRYYQI
-894 GFIPAAPFSA
+894 GFIPTAPFSA
-904 LAHVTLKF
+904 LAHITLKF

>member
-1 MRAKPESVGDH
+1 
-12 FSRSEIKKVKRYW
+12 
-25 FYPKTS
+25 
-31 TFAAVNERGCPIRA
+31 
-45 EIIPYE
+45 
-51 PDPDSAGGGIGFQI
+51 
-65 LRCTPFSLWFNSK
+65 
-78 SIMKK
+78 MKK
-83 VFFLSFILLAGLTV
+83 VFFLSLTLMTGLTA
-97 KASVENFDA
+97 KAYVENLVSDA
-106 QVDSLRLEQLNE
+106 DSLRLEQLNE
-118 VVIDGVRAHENEPF
+118 VVINGVRAHENEPF
-132 ATTNINRGELESY
+132 ATTDISRQELDSY
-145 SKNGRELPF
+145 SKSGRELPF

-168 GTGIGTTYMRIRGAA
+168 GTGIGTTYMRIRVAA

-193 VPLNSPEDQC
+193 VALNSPEDQC

-219 QIQRGLGTSTVG
+219 QVQRGLGTSTVG

-248 NKSAELT
+248 EKSAELT
-255 ASYGSFNTLRLG
+255 ASYGSFNTMRLG
-267 GAFSTGAILNSIII
+267 GSFSTGTILNSIIM
-281 DGAFNMT
+281 DGAFHMT

-295 GTKSKAGS
+295 GTQGKAGS
-303 YYGGLMWTPGNNVLV
+303 YYAGLLWTPGDNLMI

-361 MYNVGLGQYNSLYEY
+361 MYNSGLGQYNSLYEY
-376 LDYDADN
+376 LDYDDDN
-383 WVFVQDADGNY
+383 WCFVQDADGKY

-419 ILSVAW
+419 ILSLAW

-457 YGLSNSLN
+457 YGLSNNLN
-465 EDWDPVWTSA
+465 A
-475 DGQTTVKKTDF
+475 DGDPAWINATDTVKKTDF

-498 VIWNNIYRKGNL
+498 VIWNNAYKTGSL
-510 DMHGGI
+510 DLRSGV
-516 SFQQFKGNH
+516 SLQQFKGNH
-525 FGRLTYVMDD
+525 FGRLPYIKDDALRNYVYANG
-535 VLNSYVIES
+535 LNT
-544 GKDNYYDSDATKNDL
+544 YYDSDAAKNDL

-565 GYDIT
+565 GYDIMES
-570 GRLHAFTDIQLRN
+570 LHVFADAQYRH
-583 VIYKTDGYNDRY
+583 VGYRTDGYNDRY
-595 YVNADGTCSKHNLDI
+595 YVNADGTTSKHNLDI
-610 NHNYLF
+610 DKKYNF
-616 LNAKAGLTWSMK
+616 LNAKAGLPWING
-628 GHRLHALI
+628 GHKLHALI

-648 TDNGTYPAPE
+648 TDNGTYPAPT
-658 PEHMFDYEV
+658 PEHMIDYEA
-667 GYEYG
+667 GYSFQG
-672 GRIWNAG
+672 NIWNAG
-679 VNLYYMDY
+679 FNLYYMDY
-687 KNQFVQTGMKSD
+687 KDQFVQTGMKSD

-714 GIELTAAVSPL
+714 GIELTAAVQPL
-725 PWLEFEGNAAL
+725 KWLSLEGNAAI

-748 EDWRDKYGDDPVKNA
+748 EDWRDKYAADDPNMDQYKQN
-763 DAMQKYGIDGNGD
+763 YHIDGNGD
-776 ELRTIPHKG
+776 KLRTIPHKG
-785 KTALAFSPSV
+785 KTPLAFSPSV

-801 NLRFGNFKAT
+801 NLYFGNFNAT

-822 DNSENND
+822 DNTGNND

-842 SYTLP
+842 SYTIP
-847 MKKAFNS
+847 MKKAFKS
-854 ITIGAD
+854 IVIGAD
-860 FNNVLNARVATSG
+860 LNNVLNARVATSG

-904 LAHVTLKF
+904 LAHLTLKF

>member
-1 MRAKPESVGDH
+1 MSLTL
-12 FSRSEIKKVKRYW
+12 I
-25 FYPKTS
+25 TS
-31 TFAAVNERGCPIRA
+31 
-45 EIIPYE
+45 
-51 PDPDSAGGGIGFQI
+51 
-65 LRCTPFSLWFNSK
+65 
-78 SIMKK
+78 
-83 VFFLSFILLAGLTV
+83 LAV
-97 KASVENFDA
+97 KAGNETSGADSV
-106 QVDSLRLEQLNE
+106 RLMQLNE

-132 ATTNINRGELESY
+132 ATTEIGRQELDDY
-145 SKNGRELPF
+145 SKSGRELPF
-154 LFSRTPGVISWSEN
+154 LFSRTPGVIAWSEN

-193 VPLNSPEDQC
+193 VALNSPEDQC
-203 VFWAN
+203 VFWVN

-213 SLLGGA
+213 SLLGSA

-248 NKSAELT
+248 EKSAELT

-267 GAFSTGAILNSIII
+267 GAFSSGTILNSLII

-295 GTKSKAGS
+295 GTKGRAGS
-303 YYGGLMWTPGNNVLV
+303 YYGGLLWTPSDNIMI
-318 RYRNIGNFENT
+318 RYRNIGNFEVT

-345 MDGMYLGNT
+345 MDDMYLGPT

-361 MYNVGLGQYNSLYEY
+361 MYNAGLGQFNSLYEY
-376 LDYDADN
+376 LDYDDDN
-383 WVFVQDADGNY
+383 WCFVQDADGKY
-394 VTHRYQMKDGSY
+394 VTHRYQMKDGSF

-419 ILSVAW
+419 ILSMAW
-425 NVNDAFSTSLTA
+425 NVSDAFSTSLTA

-457 YGLSNSLN
+457 YGLSNGLN
-465 EDWDPVWTSA
+465 AEGDPVWS
-475 DGQTTVKKTDF
+475 DGTNSVKKTDF

-498 VIWNNIYRKGNL
+498 VIWNNVYTMDRL
-510 DMHGGI
+510 DLRSGV
-516 SFQQFKGNH
+516 SLQQFKGNH
-525 FGRLTYVMDD
+525 FGYLPYIKDDALNEYVTANG
-535 VLNSYVIES
+535 LN
-544 GKDNYYDSDATKNDL
+544 KYYDSDATKNDL

-565 GYDIT
+565 GFDIT
-570 GRLHAFTDIQLRN
+570 ESLHAFADAQYRHVGYT
-583 VIYKTDGYNDRY
+583 TDGYNDRY
-595 YVNADGTCSKHNLDI
+595 YVNADGTTSKHNLDI
-610 NHNYLF
+610 DKKYNF
-616 LNAKAGLTWSMK
+616 INAKAGLTWIK
-628 GHRLHALI
+628 GGHKLHALA

-648 TDNGTYPAPE
+648 TDNGTYPAPN
-658 PEHMFDYEV
+658 PEYMIDYEA
-667 GYEYG
+667 GYSYSG
-672 GRIWNAG
+672 SIWNAG
-679 VNLYYMDY
+679 FNLYYMDY
-687 KNQFVQTGMKSD
+687 KDQFVQTGMKSD

-714 GIELTAAVSPL
+714 GIELTAAVQPL
-725 PWLEFEGNAAL
+725 KWLSLEGNAAL

-748 EDWRDKYGDDPVKNA
+748 EDWRDKYAPDDPKMEQYKQ
-763 DAMQKYGIDGNGD
+763 DYHIDGNGD
-776 ELRTIPHKG
+776 KLRTIPHKG

-801 NLRFGNFKAT
+801 NFNLGNFKAT

-822 DNSENND
+822 DNSQNTD

-842 SYTLP
+842 SYTVP
-847 MKKAFNS
+847 MKTVFKS
-854 ITIGAD
+854 IVIGAD
-860 FNNVLNARVATSG
+860 LNNVLNARVATSG

-885 TPDNRYYQI
+885 TPDKRYYQI

-904 LAHVTLKF
+904 LAHITLKF